1 MSQSNAPTVLAFT
14 DNRSIDAMIYHFSLQ
29 IAALI
34 AGAILCLLGAVG
46 FAMEGSA
53 RNALATFPRSRSAG
67 IVLLAID
74 LVWSFWLVSTME
86 MGEFSAFRRPFL
98 FALPVGFFLTM
109 RFVDEF
115 LAVRALGILALLA
128 AEPLL
133 DAAFF
138 HYESSRLAL
147 SVLAYLLVV
156 LGLTWVMV
164 PYKLRDQINSF
175 SKTTARWRGINAF
188 AFVWG
193 ATLIALAFLSY

>member
-1 MSQSNAPTVLAFT
+1 
-14 DNRSIDAMIYHFSLQ
+14 MIYHFSLQ

-109 RFVDEF
+109 RFVNEF

-138 HYESSRLAL
+138 HYESSRLVL
-147 SVLAYLLVV
+147 TVLAYLLVV

-164 PYKLRDQINSF
+164 PYKLRDQINWF

>member
-1 MSQSNAPTVLAFT
+1 MGSAFT
-14 DNRSIDAMIYHFSLQ
+14 DNRSTDAMIYHFSLQ
-29 IAALI
+29 IAALF
-34 AGAILCLLGAVG
+34 AGALLCLLGAVS

-53 RNALATFPRSRSAG
+53 RSLLAAFPRSRGAG

-98 FALPVGFFLTM
+98 VALPIGFFLTL
-109 RFVDEF
+109 RYVDEF
-115 LAVRALGILALLA
+115 LAVRALGILALLV

-138 HYESSRLAL
+138 RYESSRLVL
-147 SVLAYLLVV
+147 TVLAYLLIV

-164 PYKLRDQINSF
+164 PYKLRDQINWF
-175 SKTTARWRGINAF
+175 SETTARWRGVSVFGF
-188 AFVWG
+188 AYG
-193 ATLIALAFLSY
+193 ATLIALAFLRY

>member
-1 MSQSNAPTVLAFT
+1 MSQSNAPMVLAFT

-98 FALPVGFFLTM
+98 FALPIGFFLTM

-138 HYESSRLAL
+138 HYESSRLVL
-147 SVLAYLLVV
+147 TVLAYLLVV

-164 PYKLRDQINSF
+164 PYKLRDQINWF
-175 SKTTARWRGINAF
+175 SKTTARWRGVNAF
-188 AFVWG
+188 AFAYG
-193 ATLIALAFLSY
+193 ATLIAFAFLSY

>member
-1 MSQSNAPTVLAFT
+1 MSQSNAPTALAFT

-29 IAALI
+29 IAALF

-46 FAMEGSA
+46 FALEGSA
-53 RNALATFPRSRSAG
+53 RNLLVSFPRSRGAG

-98 FALPVGFFLTM
+98 FALPIGFFLTL
-109 RFVDEF
+109 RYVDEF
-115 LAVRALGILALLA
+115 LAVRALGILALLV

-138 HYESSRLAL
+138 RYESSRLVL
-147 SVLAYLLVV
+147 TVLAYLLVV
-156 LGLTWVMV
+156 LGLTWVTV
-164 PYKLRDQINSF
+164 PYKLRDQINWF
-175 SKTTARWRGINAF
+175 SKTTARWRGVSVFGF
-188 AFVWG
+188 AYG
-193 ATLIALAFLSY
+193 AMLIALAFLRY

>member
-138 HYESSRLAL
+138 HYESSRLVL

-164 PYKLRDQINSF
+164 PYKLRDQISWF

>member
-1 MSQSNAPTVLAFT
+1 MSQSNAPTVSAFT

-29 IAALI
+29 IAALF

-53 RNALATFPRSRSAG
+53 RSVLARFPRSRGAG
-67 IVLLAID
+67 IVLLAIG
-74 LVWSFWLVSTME
+74 LIWSFWLVSTME

-98 FALPVGFFLTM
+98 FALPIGFFLTL
-109 RFVDEF
+109 RYVDEF
-115 LAVRALGILALLA
+115 LAVRALGILALLM

-138 HYESSRLAL
+138 RYESSRLVL
-147 SVLAYLLVV
+147 TVLAYLLVV

-164 PYKLRDQINSF
+164 PYKLRDQINWF
-175 SKTTARWRGINAF
+175 SETTARWRGISVFGF
-188 AFVWG
+188 AYG
-193 ATLIALAFLSY
+193 ATLIALAFLRY

>member
-1 MSQSNAPTVLAFT
+1 APTVLAFT

-46 FAMEGSA
+46 FAMEGST

-98 FALPVGFFLTM
+98 FALPVGFFLTL

-138 HYESSRLAL
+138 HYESSRLVL

-164 PYKLRDQINSF
+164 PYKLRDQISWFN
-175 SKTTARWRGINAF
+175 KTNARWRGINAF
-188 AFVWG
+188 AFVW
-193 ATLIALAFLSY
+193 

>member
-1 MSQSNAPTVLAFT
+1 MSQSNAPTASAFT

-34 AGAILCLLGAVG
+34 AGATLCLLGAAG
-46 FAMEGSA
+46 FAMEGSV

-98 FALPVGFFLTM
+98 FLLPVGFFLTL

-115 LAVRALGILALLA
+115 LAVRALGILALLM

-138 HYESSRLAL
+138 RYESSRLVL

-164 PYKLRDQINSF
+164 PYKLRDQISWFN
-175 SKTTARWRGINAF
+175 KTTARWRGINAF

-193 ATLIALAFLSY
+193 AALIALAFLSY